1 MINQLLDGID
11 AAARGDTSALTRIS
25 GMLRR
30 GPDSMQYA
38 AGQLEQLLTVA
49 AQHHLET

>member
-30 GPDSMQYA
+30 GPDSMQQA
-38 AGQLEQLLTVA
+38 AVQLEHLLKVA
-49 AQHHLET
+49 APPRLET